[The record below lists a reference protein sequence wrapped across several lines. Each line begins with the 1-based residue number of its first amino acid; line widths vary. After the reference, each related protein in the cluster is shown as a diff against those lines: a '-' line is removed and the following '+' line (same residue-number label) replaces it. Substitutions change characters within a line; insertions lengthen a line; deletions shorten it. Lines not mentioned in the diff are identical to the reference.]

1 MDKRYTSGQLA
12 RIGVLG
18 VGQLIT
24 EELGWIFREQTVDDY
39 GIDAHIEL
47 CLDGKP
53 TGQLIAARIKC
64 GDSWFARQNQEG
76 YRFTDEIRHLDYWL
90 SHSLPV
96 ILILYNHHTHTAV
109 WTPVEKSRVAIHDK
123 TWSITVPANQVLNRQ
138 AKDKLQALVLPHGRS
153 APPQIP
159 SLSCGQGAGRV
170 LNLLAAAR
178 ECLQI
183 ATPWIDAGFL
193 SSLKLLSYQGVETC
207 LLLNSIQPEALRR
220 EIALAA
226 RESPALQIRM
236 RAGLHQELILVDG
249 QTMVTGS
256 ANLTETAWRSPL
268 EKTLEYAEPQR
279 LCGQSGSFRRCGG
292 TPYLCN
298 RFLKRI
304 GTQKARSRIPS
315 AAGSFLLN

>member
-1 MDKRYTSGQLA
+1 MDF
-12 RIGVLG
+12 
-18 VGQLIT
+18 
-24 EELGWIFREQTVDDY
+24 WEQTVEDY

-53 TGQLIAARIKC
+53 TGQLIAAQIKC

-138 AKDKLQALVLPHGRS
+138 AKDKLQALVLPHERS

-178 ECLQI
+178 ERLQI

-193 SSLKLLSYQGVETC
+193 SSLKLLSHQGVETC
-207 LLLNSIQPEALRR
+207 LLLNSMQPEELRQ
-220 EIALAA
+220 EIVLVA

-268 EKTLEYAEPQR
+268 EETLEYAELQR
-279 LCGQSGSFRRCGG
+279 LVRAERQF
-292 TPYLCN
+292 
-298 RFLKRI
+298 
-304 GTQKARSRIPS
+304 QKVWRDAVPM
-315 AAGSFLLN
+315 

>member
-1 MDKRYTSGQLA
+1 M
-12 RIGVLG
+12 
-18 VGQLIT
+18 GQLIT
-24 EELGWIFREQTVDDY
+24 EELGWIFREQTVEDY

-53 TGQLIAARIKC
+53 TGQLIAAQIKC

-138 AKDKLQALVLPHGRS
+138 AKDKLQ
-153 APPQIP
+153 IP

-178 ECLQI
+178 ERLQI

-193 SSLKLLSYQGVETC
+193 SSLKLLSHQGVETC
-207 LLLNSIQPEALRR
+207 LLLNSMQPEELRQ
-220 EIALAA
+220 EIVLVA

-268 EKTLEYAEPQR
+268 EETLEYAELQR
-279 LCGQSGSFRRCGG
+279 LVRAERQF
-292 TPYLCN
+292 
-298 RFLKRI
+298 
-304 GTQKARSRIPS
+304 QKVWRDAVPM
-315 AAGSFLLN
+315 

>member
-18 VGQLIT
+18 VGQIIT
-24 EELGWIFREQTVDDY
+24 EELGWIFREQPVEDY

-53 TGQLIAARIKC
+53 TGQLIAAQIKC

-123 TWSITVPANQVLNRQ
+123 IWSITVPANQVLNRQ
-138 AKDKLQALVLPHGRS
+138 AKDKLQALVLPHERS

-178 ECLQI
+178 ERLQI
-183 ATPWIDAGFL
+183 ATPWIDAAFL
-193 SSLKLLSYQGVETC
+193 SSLKLLSQQGVETC
-207 LLLNSIQPEALRR
+207 LLLNSMQPEELRQ
-220 EIALAA
+220 EIVLAA

-236 RAGLHQELILVDG
+236 LAVLHLKLILVDG
-249 QTMVTGS
+249 QKMVTGS
-256 ANLTETAWRSPL
+256 ANLTETAWRNPV
-268 EKTLEYAEPQR
+268 EANLEYADPQWMAWAEQQFQEIWR
-279 LCGQSGSFRRCGG
+279 DAV
-292 TPYLCN
+292 P
-298 RFLKRI
+298 I
-304 GTQKARSRIPS
+304 
-315 AAGSFLLN
+315 

>member
-24 EELGWIFREQTVDDY
+24 EELGWIFREQTVEDY

-109 WTPVEKSRVAIHDK
+109 WTPVEKSRVDSRQDLVHHRSGKPSAEQA
-123 TWSITVPANQVLNRQ
+123 SQRQ
-138 AKDKLQALVLPHGRS
+138 AAGTGP
-153 APPQIP
+153 AP
-159 SLSCGQGAGRV
+159 
-170 LNLLAAAR
+170 
-178 ECLQI
+178 
-183 ATPWIDAGFL
+183 
-193 SSLKLLSYQGVETC
+193 
-207 LLLNSIQPEALRR
+207 
-220 EIALAA
+220 
-226 RESPALQIRM
+226 
-236 RAGLHQELILVDG
+236 
-249 QTMVTGS
+249 
-256 ANLTETAWRSPL
+256 
-268 EKTLEYAEPQR
+268 
-279 LCGQSGSFRRCGG
+279 
-292 TPYLCN
+292 
-298 RFLKRI
+298 
-304 GTQKARSRIPS
+304 
-315 AAGSFLLN
+315 

>member
-1 MDKRYTSGQLA
+1 MLPTERDGEAEVDKRYTSGQLA

-24 EELGWIFREQTVDDY
+24 EELGWIFREQTVEDY

-47 CLDGKP
+47 CLDGNP
-53 TGQLIAARIKC
+53 TGQLIAAQIKC

-76 YRFTDEIRHLDYWL
+76 YRFTDEIRHLYYWL

-138 AKDKLQALVLPHGRS
+138 AKDKLQALVLPHERS

-159 SLSCGQGAGRV
+159 SLSCGQGVGRV

-178 ECLQI
+178 ERLQI
-183 ATPWIDAGFL
+183 ATPWIDAAFL
-193 SSLKLLSYQGVETC
+193 SSLKLLSQQGVETC
-207 LLLNSIQPEALRR
+207 LLLNSMQPEELRQ
-220 EIALAA
+220 EIVLAA
-226 RESPALQIRM
+226 RKSPALQIRM
-236 RAGLHQELILVDG
+236 LAGLHLKLILVDG
-249 QTMVTGS
+249 QKMVTGS
-256 ANLTETAWRSPL
+256 ANLTETAWRNPV
-268 EKTLEYAEPQR
+268 EANLEYADPQWMAWAEQQFQEVWR
-279 LCGQSGSFRRCGG
+279 DAV
-292 TPYLCN
+292 P
-298 RFLKRI
+298 I
-304 GTQKARSRIPS
+304 
-315 AAGSFLLN
+315 

>member
-18 VGQLIT
+18 VGQIIT
-24 EELGWIFREQTVDDY
+24 EELGWIFREQPVEDY

-53 TGQLIAARIKC
+53 TGQLIAAQIKC

-138 AKDKLQALVLPHGRS
+138 AKDKLQALVLPHERS

-178 ECLQI
+178 ERLQI
-183 ATPWIDAGFL
+183 ATPWIDAAFL
-193 SSLKLLSYQGVETC
+193 SSLKLLSQQGVETC
-207 LLLNSIQPEALRR
+207 LLLNSMQPEELRQ
-220 EIALAA
+220 EIVLAA

-236 RAGLHQELILVDG
+236 LAVLHLKLILVDG
-249 QTMVTGS
+249 QKMVTGS
-256 ANLTETAWRSPL
+256 ANLTETAWRNPV
-268 EKTLEYAEPQR
+268 EANLEYADPQWMAWAEQQFQGVWR
-279 LCGQSGSFRRCGG
+279 D
-292 TPYLCN
+292 
-298 RFLKRI
+298 
-304 GTQKARSRIPS
+304 AIPI
-315 AAGSFLLN
+315 

>member
-18 VGQLIT
+18 VGQIIT
-24 EELGWIFREQTVDDY
+24 EELGWIFREQPVEDY

-53 TGQLIAARIKC
+53 TGQLIAAQIKC

-123 TWSITVPANQVLNRQ
+123 IWSITVPANQVLNRQ
-138 AKDKLQALVLPHGRS
+138 AKDKLQALVLPHERS

-178 ECLQI
+178 ERLQI
-183 ATPWIDAGFL
+183 ATPWIDAAFL
-193 SSLKLLSYQGVETC
+193 SSLKLLSQQGVETC
-207 LLLNSIQPEALRR
+207 LLLNSMQPEELRQ
-220 EIALAA
+220 EIVLAA

-236 RAGLHQELILVDG
+236 LAVLHLKLILVDG
-249 QTMVTGS
+249 QKMVTGS
-256 ANLTETAWRSPL
+256 ANLTETAWRNPV
-268 EKTLEYAEPQR
+268 EANLEYADPQWMAWAEQQFQGVWR
-279 LCGQSGSFRRCGG
+279 D
-292 TPYLCN
+292 
-298 RFLKRI
+298 
-304 GTQKARSRIPS
+304 AIPI
-315 AAGSFLLN
+315 